1 MLFVLTGDTQAGKT
15 RWLEALVSEL
25 ERSGAGV
32 FGVVAPG
39 VWEQGPREGEFR
51 KLAIDNVLLPG
62 RRRIRMAD
70 WIDPSDTNRDDQGS
84 QLQLEWRFHDEA
96 IDVVNRHFECSRTEG
111 ATCNVLVVDEL
122 GRLELEIG
130 KGLTE
135 AMQLLDEGPS
145 ERMPHALVVVRDW
158 LANRVVSRYEDTWRK
173 VRVIGPCAE
182 SRKAVLSAC
191 VPDSVSDV
199 R

>member
-1 MLFVLTGDTQAGKT
+1 MLFVLTGDIQTGKT

-32 FGVVAPG
+32 FGVVSPG

-62 RRRIRMAD
+62 CRRIRMAD

-84 QLQLEWRFHDEA
+84 
-96 IDVVNRHFECSRTEG
+96 
-111 ATCNVLVVDEL
+111 
-122 GRLELEIG
+122 
-130 KGLTE
+130 
-135 AMQLLDEGPS
+135 
-145 ERMPHALVVVRDW
+145 VVRDW
-158 LANRVVSRYEDTWRK
+158 LADRVVSRYEDTWRK

-182 SRKAVLSAC
+182 SREVVLGAC